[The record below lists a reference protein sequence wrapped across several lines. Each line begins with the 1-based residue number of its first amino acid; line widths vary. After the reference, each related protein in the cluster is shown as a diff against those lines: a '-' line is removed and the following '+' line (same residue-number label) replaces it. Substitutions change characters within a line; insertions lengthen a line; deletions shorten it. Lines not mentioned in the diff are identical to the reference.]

1 MLALFMGMALAAA
14 GTGSNAARDDFA
26 TCLKGQMAKATEA
39 KIDAAGFA
47 AFART
52 ACATQISGFRS
63 ALITYDIKAG
73 WTRRKAELDADAQI
87 GDYLADWSDRFKDS
101 LPAK

>member
-1 MLALFMGMALAAA
+1 MLALLVGVALAAA
-14 GTGSNAARDDFA
+14 SSNDNGARDAFA
-26 TCLKGQMAKATEA
+26 SCLKGQLAKATEA

-52 ACATQISGFRS
+52 ACAAQTSGFRNV
-63 ALITYDIKAG
+63 LIANDIKAG
-73 WTRRKAELDADAQI
+73 WTRKKAEPDADAQI
-87 GDYLADWSDRFKDS
+87 GDYFADWADRFKDS

>member
-14 GTGSNAARDDFA
+14 GTGNNAARDDFA
-26 TCLKGQMAKATEA
+26 ICLKGQMAKATEA
-39 KIDAAGFA
+39 NIDAAGFS

-52 ACATQISGFRS
+52 ACATQTSGFRNV
-63 ALITYDIKAG
+63 LIANDIKAG
-73 WTRRKAELDADAQI
+73 WTRKKAEPDADAQI
-87 GDYLADWSDRFKDS
+87 GDYLADWTDRYRDS